1 MPAKVFSPSTS
12 RSSRTGRGRSSR
24 GRKAADG
31 SIRVEVTDRPTSVK
45 LWQATNAK
53 ARDFRLDVIGAAY
66 TTTTLTEESP
76 GVYVARVAKPAEGF
90 TAFFVEL
97 VYDSGFRNPWKFTS
111 EVSVVPDILP
121 FKWEDAKAKYPPP
134 RRP

>member
-1 MPAKVFSPSTS
+1 M
-12 RSSRTGRGRSSR
+12 
-24 GRKAADG
+24 
-31 SIRVEVTDRPTSVK
+31 
-45 LWQATNAK
+45 
-53 ARDFRLDVIGAAY
+53 
-66 TTTTLTEESP
+66 EESP

-121 FKWEDAKAKYPPP
+121 SNGKT
-134 RRP
+134 RRRNIRGPGGLDSIELRDGAHAATAAPSPQSSGR